1 VTLVTCAPRPE
12 PSTIHKRS
20 FMKDSFMSSDAP
32 PRPPRRALPG
42 SIAAGAS
49 DLSVHFEGLANPT
62 RLLIVERLASTS
74 EMRVSELADFCQVSQ
89 PRMSWH
95 LRILRRAE
103 VIRTRRE
110 GREVFCRLD
119 RDAIATHF
127 KSFARL
133 ISSAGMPAE
142 ITSTTPVHEGAS

>member
-1 VTLVTCAPRPE
+1 MQAPAHAPDPARRP
-12 PSTIHKRS
+12 
-20 FMKDSFMSSDAP
+20 A
-32 PRPPRRALPG
+32 RRAIPG

-49 DLSVHFEGLANPT
+49 DLSVAFEGLANPT
-62 RLLIVERLASTS
+62 RLRIVESLAGTV
-74 EMRVSELADFCQVSQ
+74 EMRVSELAELCMVSQ

-95 LRILRRAE
+95 LRILRKAE
-103 VIRTRRE
+103 VIRTRRD

-119 RDAIATHF
+119 REAIATHF

-133 ISSAGMPAE
+133 ISVASVAGMPAE

>member
-1 VTLVTCAPRPE
+1 M
-12 PSTIHKRS
+12 HNRS
-20 FMKDSFMSSDAP
+20 FMKDSFMQAP
-32 PRPPRRALPG
+32 PRAARKPRRALPG
-42 SIAAGAS
+42 SIAAGAN

-62 RLLIVERLASTS
+62 RLMIVERLASAS
-74 EMRVSELADFCQVSQ
+74 EMRVSELADFCNVSQ

-95 LRILRRAE
+95 LRILRKAQ

-119 RDAIATHF
+119 RDAIADHL

-133 ISSAGMPAE
+133 ISFRGLSFAE
-142 ITSTTPVHEGAS
+142 PVTSQPISEVIS

>member
-1 VTLVTCAPRPE
+1 M
-12 PSTIHKRS
+12 KGS
-20 FMKDSFMSSDAP
+20 FMQTRGLERASRA
-32 PRPPRRALPG
+32 PRRALPG

-62 RLLIVERLASTS
+62 RLMIVERLARTV

-95 LRILRRAE
+95 LRILRKAE

-119 RDAIATHF
+119 REAIAAHRR
-127 KSFARL
+127 SFARL
-133 ISSAGMPAE
+133 ISFSGLSGMEPQAVRP
-142 ITSTTPVHEGAS
+142 ITEGSS